1 MIAGF
6 NPEMIQ
12 DLAGAHTVIRALLNL
27 VEELQAENQALRKQV
42 GELRDEVN
50 WLKGEQG
57 RPQIKPDK
65 KKGVSSQ

>member
-6 NPEMIQ
+6 SPETIQ

-50 WLKGEQG
+50 RLKGEQG

-65 KKGVSSQ
+65 KKGASSQ